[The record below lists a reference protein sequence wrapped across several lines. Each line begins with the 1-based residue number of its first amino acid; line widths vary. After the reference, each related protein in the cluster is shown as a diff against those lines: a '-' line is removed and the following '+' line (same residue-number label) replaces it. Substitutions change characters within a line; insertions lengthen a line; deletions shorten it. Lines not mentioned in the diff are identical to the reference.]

1 MSPYSIARYQ
11 EGLTLV
17 NSDSR
22 MEQYEYMEIWEV
34 HPEDPHYAKNPTD
47 FQWRMMQIKTF
58 VNLCG
63 TKDIYPEQYLD
74 FVRWM
79 LISYL
84 IRENF
89 ERHEIP
95 IPRFAN
101 GKRLHATGC
110 FELYE
115 EMKEK
120 KDPAIQ
126 GWLELREDEDEILKM
141 KRYLGLK
148 HASMAKNGERR
159 RALVHSKMGI

>member
-1 MSPYSIARYQ
+1 
-11 EGLTLV
+11 
-17 NSDSR
+17 

-34 HPEDPHYAKNPTD
+34 DPEDPRYGKNGTD
-47 FQWRMMQIKTF
+47 FQWRMMQIKHF

-63 TKDIYPEQYLD
+63 TKDIYPEPYLD

-84 IRENF
+84 MRENF
-89 ERHEIP
+89 ERHKIP

-126 GWLELREDEDEILKM
+126 GWLEIREGKDAILEM
-141 KRYLGLK
+141 KRYLGLR
-148 HASMAKNGERR
+148 HA
-159 RALVHSKMGI
+159 